1 MEIIGYFTALLI
13 GISLGLIGG
22 GGSILTIPVL
32 VYLFSLNP
40 LTATGYSLFIVG
52 FSSLVGAIFKYRRQE
67 VDTRAAAYFG
77 VTSIIT
83 VLLVRKFI
91 LPAIPDQLFSIG
103 QLEITKSLATLLLFA
118 IIMII
123 SSSHM
128 IGKNP
133 KNNSSNTK
141 PVSAA
146 GGLIRG
152 IEVGILT
159 GFIGAGGG
167 FVIIPVLLFS
177 FQLPMKTAIGTSL
190 LIIAANSL
198 IGFAGDLLSGA
209 PINWLLLGTI
219 TAISCTGIFIG
230 DWLSNRISGNRLKKG
245 FGFFVLSVGC
255 YMILHEIFKAF

>member
-32 VYLFSLNP
+32 VYLFGLNP

-52 FSSLVGAIFKYRRQE
+52 FSSLVGAIFKYRHRE

-77 VTSIIT
+77 ITSIIT

-103 QLEITKSLATLLLFA
+103 QLQMTKSLATLLLFA

-123 SSSHM
+123 SSIHM

-133 KNNSSNTK
+133 KNNLQNNQ
-141 PVSAA
+141 PVDASDA
-146 GGLIRG
+146 LTRG
-152 IEVGILT
+152 IGVGVLT

-198 IGFAGDLLSGA
+198 IGFAGDLLNGD
-209 PINWLLLGTI
+209 PINWLLLGRI
-219 TAISCTGIFIG
+219 TAISCFGIFIG
-230 DWLSNRISGNRLKKG
+230 DLLSNRITGNRLKKG

-255 YMILHEIFKAF
+255 YIILHEIFKAF